1 MKFNKNKLQVTPSS
15 FRDALQLEKAIAK
28 AISASSLKIGF
39 DSLDANDIANAEISD
54 DTLGEVIKTMLTVV
68 VDDSVEK
75 ALFDCAKKANYD
87 KEKITEDFFE
97 NVENRE
103 LYFPIMIEIV
113 KVNVGPFVKSLF
125 SQFGGLIGNLKGILK

>member
-1 MKFNKNKLQVTPSS
+1 MKYNKTKLQVTPSS
-15 FRDALQLEKAIAK
+15 FRDALQLEKAIAS
-28 AISASSLKIGF
+28 AISSSSLKISF
-39 DSLDANDIANAEISD
+39 DSLDTKNLANAEISD

-75 ALFDCAKKANYD
+75 TLFDCAKKANYD
-87 KEKITEDFFE
+87 KVKIDEDFFE
-97 NVENRE
+97 DVENRE